1 MQKPNE
7 EMTMQTTIIEKLQY
21 LSPEDYEEVL
31 NFIDSLLTK
40 KVSEEKKKPKLEWIG
55 GLIEY
60 QGQYTALEL
69 QNKASDWR
77 D

>member
-1 MQKPNE
+1 
-7 EMTMQTTIIEKLQY
+7 MQTTIIEKLQY
-21 LSPEDYEEVL
+21 LSPKDYEEVL
-31 NFIDSLLTK
+31 NFIDSLLAK

-60 QGQYTALEL
+60 RGQYTALEL
-69 QNKASDWR
+69 QKKASDWR

>member
-31 NFIDSLLTK
+31 NFIDSLLIK
-40 KVSEEKKKPKLEWIG
+40 KVSKQKKKPKLEWIG

-60 QGQYTALEL
+60 RGQYTALEL
-69 QNKASDWR
+69 QKKASDWR

>member
-1 MQKPNE
+1 
-7 EMTMQTTIIEKLQY
+7 MQTTIIEKLQY
-21 LSPEDYEEVL
+21 LSPKDYAEVL
-31 NFIDSLLTK
+31 KFIDSLLTK

-60 QGQYTALEL
+60 KGRYTALEL
-69 QNKASDWR
+69 QKKASDWR

>member
-1 MQKPNE
+1 
-7 EMTMQTTIIEKLQY
+7 MQTTIIEKLKY

-40 KVSEEKKKPKLEWIG
+40 KVSEKKKKPKLKWIG

-60 QGQYTALEL
+60 RGQYTALEL
-69 QNKASDWR
+69 QKKASDWR